1 MSQHYTDRQ
10 PTETPVSTGD
20 WLLTTFLAGIPIVG
34 LIMLVV
40 WAFGGGAPQSKANW
54 ARAML
59 IWAVLAMLLAG
70 AVMFFVVFLGL
81 LTTAVQQ

>member
-1 MSQHYTDRQ
+1 MSQHYTDHQ

-34 LIMLVV
+34 LIMLIV

-54 ARAML
+54 AKAML
-59 IWAVLAMLLAG
+59 IWTVLAMVLAG
-70 AVMFFVVFLGL
+70 AVIFFVVFLGL
-81 LTTAVQQ
+81 LGAAVQQ